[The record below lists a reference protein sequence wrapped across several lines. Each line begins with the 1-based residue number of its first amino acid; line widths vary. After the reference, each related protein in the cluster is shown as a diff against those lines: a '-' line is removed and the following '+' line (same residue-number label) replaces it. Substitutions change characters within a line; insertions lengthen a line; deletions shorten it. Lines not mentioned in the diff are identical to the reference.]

1 MSNHYEDET
10 IVCHTDSVE
19 ATTDLGRRVGQWA
32 AELHDGICIALI
44 GDLGTGKTHF
54 SQGIALGYGVMDDV
68 TSPTFALM
76 NTYEGTNGPLYHFD
90 LYRLE
95 DESELDGIGFYEFTE
110 DTVSI
115 VEWADKFPDALP
127 DETIFI
133 EITRLSDTERT
144 ITLRSDYVSTTDL
157 EKLGGHYVFGN

>member
-1 MSNHYEDET
+1 M
-10 IVCHTDSVE
+10 
-19 ATTDLGRRVGQWA
+19 
-32 AELHDGICIALI
+32 
-44 GDLGTGKTHF
+44 
-54 SQGIALGYGVMDDV
+54 
-68 TSPTFALM
+68 
-76 NTYEGTNGPLYHFD
+76 
-90 LYRLE
+90 YRLE

-144 ITLRSDYVSTTDL
+144 ITLRSDYVSTADL

>member
-1 MSNHYEDET
+1 MSKQYEDEI

-19 ATTDLGRRVGQWA
+19 TTTDLGRRVGQWA
-32 AELHDGICIALI
+32 AEQKNGICIALI

-54 SQGIALGYGVMDDV
+54 SQGIALGYGIMDDV

-110 DTVSI
+110 DTVSV

-127 DETIFI
+127 DETIYI

-144 ITLRSDYVSTTDL
+144 ITLHSDYVSTADL
-157 EKLGGHYVFGN
+157 ETLGGHYVFGN

>member
-1 MSNHYEDET
+1 MSKQYEDEI

-19 ATTDLGRRVGQWA
+19 TTTDLGRRVGQWA
-32 AELHDGICIALI
+32 AEQKNGICIALI

-54 SQGIALGYGVMDDV
+54 SQGIALGYGIMDDV

-110 DTVSI
+110 DTVSV

-127 DETIFI
+127 DETIYI

-144 ITLRSDYVSTTDL
+144 ITLHSDYVSTADL
-157 EKLGGHYVFGN
+157 EALGGHYVFGN

>member
-1 MSNHYEDET
+1 MSNLYDEET
-10 IVCHTDSVE
+10 IVCHTNSVE
-19 ATTDLGRRVGQWA
+19 ATIELGRCVGQWVA
-32 AELHDGICIALI
+32 ARNSGICIALT

-54 SQGIALGYGVMDDV
+54 SQGIASGYGVMDDV

-90 LYRLE
+90 LYRLD
-95 DESELDGIGFYEFTE
+95 DESELENIGFYEFTE

-127 DETIFI
+127 DETIYI
-133 EITRLSDTERT
+133 DITRLSDTERS
-144 ITLRSDYVSTTDL
+144 ISLRSDYVSTAEL
-157 EKLGGHYVFGN
+157 IKLGGHYVFGN